1 MVTSSLTNEG
11 VDLKSTDELP
21 SWFARQVA
29 MIVGRHGVQ
38 TMQAWQDGL
47 RHAASASDY
56 TSAEGS
62 SAGAPAEQAGQ
73 GVSCVRV
80 NFWGK

>member
-1 MVTSSLTNEG
+1 
-11 VDLKSTDELP
+11 
-21 SWFARQVA
+21 